1 MNNKKLQIFLYFTK
15 TIKRPSRPGADPVP
29 PLAEIIEIL
38 PNEDALVVLLVTDA
52 LPVWLS

>member
-1 MNNKKLQIFLYFTK
+1 MKNKKLQIFLYFTK
-15 TIKRPSRPGADPVP
+15 TIKRPPRPGADPVP

-38 PNEDALVVLLVTDA
+38 PNEDTLVVLLVTDT